1 MKHIV
6 LAALSLATLFAAC
19 DQRNVIDVHQEA
31 AVPDLNNP
39 VVQKL
44 TSTTWFKDVNLNIP
58 NDSWSSTNYSKKASG
73 PFEGMLYTMAW
84 LGMELQRDGTSTLIF
99 YPPVTK
105 YQFLLCRGKWK
116 TSPTDPNTVI
126 IDTKTPVG
134 YATMRVKVMDMQ
146 TKDNVA
152 MIRTYIDTGNRVMM
166 VDFFNGG
173 SVLEGGSPT
182 EFPDLRNM
190 RQAWFD
196 GMQVSRQPID
206 KGLFNNTAWEMSP
219 HSRDVEKDF
228 EIPQMAIRTTF
239 INDLLTKTPSLVYGA
254 KFNFAQDGN
263 VYIDIPSVVKETAF
277 RPWASQVEDKTI
289 MVKGTWRTQGNRII
303 IETNELPF
311 ASVGEAVFQLPVD
324 LQPLD
329 VLFSDNNGDAVRVWK
344 NYYIIIEYIKPANTG
359 AWFRISSPQETYYLF
374 MRKQPIDK
382 LTDVKGVRET
392 AKTLK
397 QP

>member
-1 MKHIV
+1 MRHIV

-166 VDFFNGG
+166 IDFFNGG

-329 VLFSDNNGDAVRVWK
+329 VLFSDNNGDAVKVWK

-374 MRKQPIDK
+374 MLKQPIAT

-392 AKTLK
+392 AKTLT

>member
-31 AVPDLNNP
+31 TVPDLNNP

-58 NDSWSSTNYSKKASG
+58 NDSWSSTNFSNKASG
-73 PFEGMLYTMAW
+73 PFEGMLYSMAW

-99 YPPVTK
+99 YPPLTK

-134 YATMRVKVMDMQ
+134 YATLRVKVMDLQ

-152 MIRTYIDTGNRVMM
+152 MIRAYVDVGDRVMM
-166 VDFFNGG
+166 IDFFNGG

-190 RQAWFD
+190 GQAWFD

-206 KGLFNNTAWEMSP
+206 KALFNNTAWEMSP
-219 HSRDVEKDF
+219 YSSESESKF
-228 EIPQMAIRTTF
+228 EIPQLAIRTTF
-239 INDLLTKTPSLVYGA
+239 VNDFLTKTPSLVYGA
-254 KFNFAQDGN
+254 EFNFAQDGN
-263 VYIDIPSVVKETAF
+263 VYIDIPSVVKQTAF
-277 RPWASQVEDKTI
+277 RPWASQVEDKNI

-303 IETNELPF
+303 VETNELPF
-311 ASVGEAVFQLPVD
+311 ISVGEELFRVPTDQR
-324 LQPLD
+324 PLD
-329 VLFSDNNGDAVRVWK
+329 VLLSNDNGDAVKVWK
-344 NYYIIIEYIKPANTG
+344 NYYYIIEYIKSTNTG

-374 MRKQPIDK
+374 MLKQPIAT

-392 AKTLK
+392 AKTLT

>member
-31 AVPDLNNP
+31 TVPDLNNP

-134 YATMRVKVMDMQ
+134 YATLRVKVMDLQ

-166 VDFFNGG
+166 IDFFNGG

-392 AKTLK
+392 AKTLT

>member
-31 AVPDLNNP
+31 SVPDLNNP

-58 NDSWSSTNYSKKASG
+58 NDSWSSTNFSNKASG
-73 PFEGMLYTMAW
+73 PFEGMLYSMAW

-99 YPPVTK
+99 YPPLTK

-134 YATMRVKVMDMQ
+134 YATLRVKVMDLQ

-152 MIRTYIDTGNRVMM
+152 MIRAYVDAGDRVMM
-166 VDFFNGG
+166 IDFFNGG

-190 RQAWFD
+190 GQAWFD

-206 KGLFNNTAWEMSP
+206 KALFNNTAWEMSP
-219 HSRDVEKDF
+219 YSSESESKF
-228 EIPQMAIRTTF
+228 EIPQLAIRTTF
-239 INDLLTKTPSLVYGA
+239 VNDFLTKTPSLVYGA

-263 VYIDIPSVVKETAF
+263 VYIDIPSVVKQTAF
-277 RPWASQVEDKTI
+277 RPWASQVEDKNI

-303 IETNELPF
+303 VETNELPF
-311 ASVGEAVFQLPVD
+311 ISVGEALFRVPTDQR
-324 LQPLD
+324 PLD
-329 VLFSDNNGDAVRVWK
+329 VLLSNDNGDAVKVWK
-344 NYYIIIEYIKPANTG
+344 NYYYIIEYIKSTNTG

-374 MRKQPIDK
+374 MLKQPIAT

-392 AKTLK
+392 AKTLT

>member
-73 PFEGMLYTMAW
+73 PFEGMLYSMAW

-166 VDFFNGG
+166 IDFFNGG

-392 AKTLK
+392 AKTLT

>member
-58 NDSWSSTNYSKKASG
+58 NESWSSTNFSNKASG
-73 PFEGMLYTMAW
+73 PFEGMLYSMAW

-99 YPPVTK
+99 YPPLTK

-166 VDFFNGG
+166 IDFFNGG

>member
-73 PFEGMLYTMAW
+73 PFEGMLYSMAW

-166 VDFFNGG
+166 IDFFNGG

-206 KGLFNNTAWEMSP
+206 KGLVNNTAWEMSP

>member
-73 PFEGMLYTMAW
+73 PFEGMLYSMAW

-166 VDFFNGG
+166 VDFFNSG

-311 ASVGEAVFQLPVD
+311 VSVGEAVFQLPVD

-329 VLFSDNNGDAVRVWK
+329 VLFSDNNGDAVKVWK

>member
-1 MKHIV
+1 MKHII

-31 AVPDLNNP
+31 TVPDLNNP

-73 PFEGMLYTMAW
+73 PFEGMLYSMAW

-166 VDFFNGG
+166 IDFFNGG

-311 ASVGEAVFQLPVD
+311 VSVGEAVFQLPVD

-329 VLFSDNNGDAVRVWK
+329 VLFSDNNGDAVKVWK

>member
-19 DQRNVIDVHQEA
+19 DQRNVIDIHQEA
-31 AVPDLNNP
+31 TVPDLNNP

-58 NDSWSSTNYSKKASG
+58 NESWSSTNFGNKASA
-73 PFEGMLYTMAW
+73 PFEGMLYSMAW

-99 YPPVTK
+99 YPPLTK
-105 YQFLLCRGKWK
+105 YQFILCRGKWK

-134 YATMRVKVMDMQ
+134 YATLRVKVMDIQ

-152 MIRTYIDTGNRVMM
+152 MIRAYIDAGDRVMM
-166 VDFFNGG
+166 IDFFNGG

-190 RQAWFD
+190 GQAWFD

-219 HSRDVEKDF
+219 YSSESESKF
-228 EIPQMAIRTTF
+228 EIPQLAIRTTF
-239 INDLLTKTPSLVYGA
+239 VNDFLTKTPSLVYGA

-263 VYIDIPSVVKETAF
+263 VYIDIPSVVKQTAF
-277 RPWASQVEDKTI
+277 RPWASQVEDKNI

-303 IETNELPF
+303 VETNELPF
-311 ASVGEAVFQLPVD
+311 ISVGEALFRVPTDQR
-324 LQPLD
+324 PLD
-329 VLFSDNNGDAVRVWK
+329 VLLSNDNGDAVKVWK
-344 NYYIIIEYIKPANTG
+344 NYYYIIEYIKPTNTG

-374 MRKQPIDK
+374 MLKQPIAT

-392 AKTLK
+392 AKTLT

>member
-31 AVPDLNNP
+31 TVPDLNNP

-116 TSPTDPNTVI
+116 TSPTDPNTII

-166 VDFFNGG
+166 IDFFNGG

-392 AKTLK
+392 AKTLT

>member
-73 PFEGMLYTMAW
+73 PFEGMLYSMAW

-166 VDFFNGG
+166 IDFFNGG

-206 KGLFNNTAWEMSP
+206 KSLFNNTAWEMSP

>member
-58 NDSWSSTNYSKKASG
+58 NDSWSSTNFGNKASA
-73 PFEGMLYTMAW
+73 PFEGMLYSMAW

-99 YPPVTK
+99 YPPLTK

-134 YATMRVKVMDMQ
+134 YATLRVKVMDLQ

-152 MIRTYIDTGNRVMM
+152 MIRAYVDAGDRVMM
-166 VDFFNGG
+166 IDFFNGG

>member
-31 AVPDLNNP
+31 TVPDLNNP

-58 NDSWSSTNYSKKASG
+58 NDSWSSTNFSNKASG
-73 PFEGMLYTMAW
+73 PFEGMLYSMAW

-99 YPPVTK
+99 YPPLTK

-134 YATMRVKVMDMQ
+134 YATLRVKVMDLQ

-152 MIRTYIDTGNRVMM
+152 MIRAYVDAGDRVMM
-166 VDFFNGG
+166 IDFFNGG

-190 RQAWFD
+190 GQAWFD

-219 HSRDVEKDF
+219 YSSESESKF
-228 EIPQMAIRTTF
+228 EIPQLAIRTTF
-239 INDLLTKTPSLVYGA
+239 VNDFLTKTPSLVYGA

-263 VYIDIPSVVKETAF
+263 VYIDIPSVVKQTAF
-277 RPWASQVEDKTI
+277 RPWASQVEDKNI

-303 IETNELPF
+303 VETNELPF
-311 ASVGEAVFQLPVD
+311 ISVGEELFRVPTDQR
-324 LQPLD
+324 PLD
-329 VLFSDNNGDAVRVWK
+329 VLLSNDNGDAVKVWK
-344 NYYIIIEYIKPANTG
+344 NYYIIIEYIKPTNTG

>member
-31 AVPDLNNP
+31 TVPDLNNP

-73 PFEGMLYTMAW
+73 PFEGMLYSMAW

-166 VDFFNGG
+166 IDFFNGG

-311 ASVGEAVFQLPVD
+311 VSVGEAVFQLPVD

-329 VLFSDNNGDAVRVWK
+329 VLFSDNNGDAVKVWK

>member
-1 MKHIV
+1 MKHIA

-166 VDFFNGG
+166 VDFFNSG

-206 KGLFNNTAWEMSP
+206 KGLFNNAAWEMSP

-311 ASVGEAVFQLPVD
+311 VSVGEAVFQLPVD

>member
-73 PFEGMLYTMAW
+73 PFEGMLYSMAW

-166 VDFFNGG
+166 VDFFNSG

>member
-1 MKHIV
+1 MKHII

-31 AVPDLNNP
+31 TVPDLNNP

-58 NDSWSSTNYSKKASG
+58 NDSWSSTNFSNKASG
-73 PFEGMLYTMAW
+73 PFEGMLYSMAW

-99 YPPVTK
+99 YPPLTK

-134 YATMRVKVMDMQ
+134 YATLRVKVMDLQ

-152 MIRTYIDTGNRVMM
+152 MIRAYVDAGDRVMM
-166 VDFFNGG
+166 IDFFNGG

-190 RQAWFD
+190 GQAWFD

-206 KGLFNNTAWEMSP
+206 KALFNNTAWEMSP
-219 HSRDVEKDF
+219 YSTDSESKF
-228 EIPQMAIRTTF
+228 EIPQLAIRTTF
-239 INDLLTKTPSLVYGA
+239 VNDFLTKTPSLVYGA

-303 IETNELPF
+303 VETNELPF
-311 ASVGEAVFQLPVD
+311 ISVGEALFRVPTDQH
-324 LQPLD
+324 PLD
-329 VLFSDNNGDAVRVWK
+329 VLLSNDNGDAVKVWK
-344 NYYIIIEYIKPANTG
+344 NYYIIIEYIKPTNTG

-374 MRKQPIDK
+374 MLKQPIAT

>member
-1 MKHIV
+1 MKHII

-166 VDFFNGG
+166 IDFFNGG

-374 MRKQPIDK
+374 MRKQTIDK

-392 AKTLK
+392 AKTLT

>member
-31 AVPDLNNP
+31 SVPDLNNP

-58 NDSWSSTNYSKKASG
+58 NDSWSSTNFSNKASG
-73 PFEGMLYTMAW
+73 PFEGMLYSMAW

-99 YPPVTK
+99 YPPLTN

-134 YATMRVKVMDMQ
+134 YATLRVKVMDLQ

-152 MIRTYIDTGNRVMM
+152 MIRAYVDAGNRVMM
-166 VDFFNGG
+166 IDFFNGG

-190 RQAWFD
+190 GQAWFD

-206 KGLFNNTAWEMSP
+206 KALFNNTAWEMSP
-219 HSRDVEKDF
+219 YSSESESKF
-228 EIPQMAIRTTF
+228 EIPQLAIRTTF
-239 INDLLTKTPSLVYGA
+239 VNDFLTKTPSLAYGA

-263 VYIDIPSVVKETAF
+263 VYIDIPSVVKQTAF
-277 RPWASQVEDKTI
+277 RPWASQVEDKNI
-289 MVKGTWRTQGNRII
+289 MIKGTWRTQGNRII
-303 IETNELPF
+303 VETNELPF
-311 ASVGEAVFQLPVD
+311 ISVGEALFRVPTDQR
-324 LQPLD
+324 PLD
-329 VLFSDNNGDAVRVWK
+329 VLLSNDNGDAVRVWK
-344 NYYIIIEYIKPANTG
+344 NYYIIIEYIKPTNTG

-374 MRKQPIDK
+374 MLKQPIAT

-392 AKTLK
+392 AKTLT

>member
-134 YATMRVKVMDMQ
+134 YATLRVKVMDLQ

-152 MIRTYIDTGNRVMM
+152 MIRAYVDAGDRVMM
-166 VDFFNGG
+166 IDFFNGG

-374 MRKQPIDK
+374 MRKQTIDK

-392 AKTLK
+392 AKTLT

>member
-44 TSTTWFKDVNLNIP
+44 TSITWFKDVNMNIP

-73 PFEGMLYTMAW
+73 PFEGMLYSMAW

-166 VDFFNGG
+166 IDFFNGG

-277 RPWASQVEDKTI
+277 RPWASQVEDKNI

-311 ASVGEAVFQLPVD
+311 VSVGEAVFQLPVD

-329 VLFSDNNGDAVRVWK
+329 VLFSDNNGDAVKVWK

>member
-166 VDFFNGG
+166 VDFFNSG

-206 KGLFNNTAWEMSP
+206 KSLFNNTAWEMSP

-392 AKTLK
+392 AKTLT

>member
-6 LAALSLATLFAAC
+6 LAALSLATLLAAC

-134 YATMRVKVMDMQ
+134 YATLRVKVVDLQ

-166 VDFFNGG
+166 IDFFNGG

-392 AKTLK
+392 AKTLT

>member
-1 MKHIV
+1 MKHVV

-73 PFEGMLYTMAW
+73 PFEGMLYSMAW

-166 VDFFNGG
+166 VDFFNSG

>member
-116 TSPTDPNTVI
+116 TSPTDPNTII

-166 VDFFNGG
+166 IDFFNGG

-392 AKTLK
+392 AKTLT

>member
-1 MKHIV
+1 MKHII

-31 AVPDLNNP
+31 TVPDLNNP

-73 PFEGMLYTMAW
+73 PFEGMLYSMAW

-152 MIRTYIDTGNRVMM
+152 MIRTYIDTGNRMM
-166 VDFFNGG
+166 MIDFFNGG

-311 ASVGEAVFQLPVD
+311 VSVGEAVFQLPVD

-329 VLFSDNNGDAVRVWK
+329 VLFSDNNGDAVKVWK

-392 AKTLK
+392 AKTLT

>member
-166 VDFFNGG
+166 IDFFNGG

-206 KGLFNNTAWEMSP
+206 KSLFNNTAWEMSP

>member
-31 AVPDLNNP
+31 TVPDLNNP

-73 PFEGMLYTMAW
+73 PFEGMLYSMAW

-166 VDFFNGG
+166 IDFFNGG

>member
-6 LAALSLATLFAAC
+6 LAALSLATLLAAC

-116 TSPTDPNTVI
+116 TSPTDPNTII

-166 VDFFNGG
+166 IDFFNGG

-392 AKTLK
+392 AKTLT

>member
-31 AVPDLNNP
+31 TVPDLNNP

-58 NDSWSSTNYSKKASG
+58 NESWSSTNFGKKAST
-73 PFEGMLYTMAW
+73 PFEGMLYSVAW

-99 YPPVTK
+99 YPPLTK

-166 VDFFNGG
+166 IDFFNGG

-206 KGLFNNTAWEMSP
+206 KALFNNTAWEMS
-219 HSRDVEKDF
+219 SYSSESESKF
-228 EIPQMAIRTTF
+228 EIPQLAIRTTF
-239 INDLLTKTPSLVYGA
+239 VNDFLTKTPSLVYGA

-311 ASVGEAVFQLPVD
+311 VSVGEAVFQLPVD

-329 VLFSDNNGDAVRVWK
+329 VLFSDNNGDAVKVWK

>member
-73 PFEGMLYTMAW
+73 PFEGMLYSMAW

-166 VDFFNGG
+166 IDFFNGG

-190 RQAWFD
+190 GQAWFD

>member
-31 AVPDLNNP
+31 TVPDLNNP

-58 NDSWSSTNYSKKASG
+58 NDSWSSTNFSNKASG
-73 PFEGMLYTMAW
+73 PFEGMLYSMAW

-99 YPPVTK
+99 YPPLTK

-134 YATMRVKVMDMQ
+134 YATLRVKVMDLQ

-152 MIRTYIDTGNRVMM
+152 MIRAYVDAGDRVMM
-166 VDFFNGG
+166 IDFFNGG

-190 RQAWFD
+190 GQAWFD

-206 KGLFNNTAWEMSP
+206 KALFNNTAWEMSP
-219 HSRDVEKDF
+219 YSTDSESKF
-228 EIPQMAIRTTF
+228 EIPQLAIRTTF
-239 INDLLTKTPSLVYGA
+239 VNDFLTKTPSLVYGA

-303 IETNELPF
+303 VETNELPF
-311 ASVGEAVFQLPVD
+311 ISVGEALFRVPTDQH
-324 LQPLD
+324 PLD
-329 VLFSDNNGDAVRVWK
+329 VLLSNDNGDAVKVWK
-344 NYYIIIEYIKPANTG
+344 NYYIIIEYIKPTNTG

-374 MRKQPIDK
+374 MLKQPIAT

-392 AKTLK
+392 AKTLT

>member
-31 AVPDLNNP
+31 TVPDLNNP

-73 PFEGMLYTMAW
+73 PFEGMLYSMAW

-166 VDFFNGG
+166 IDFFNGG

-311 ASVGEAVFQLPVD
+311 VSVGEAVFQLPVD

-329 VLFSDNNGDAVRVWK
+329 VLFSDNNGDAVKVWK

-374 MRKQPIDK
+374 MLKQPIAT

-392 AKTLK
+392 AKTLT

>member
-1 MKHIV
+1 MKHII

-44 TSTTWFKDVNLNIP
+44 TSTTWFKDVNMNIP

-73 PFEGMLYTMAW
+73 PFEGMLYSMAW
-84 LGMELQRDGTSTLIF
+84 LGMELQRDGTTTLIF

-166 VDFFNGG
+166 IDFFNGG

-206 KGLFNNTAWEMSP
+206 KSLFNNTAWEMSP

-311 ASVGEAVFQLPVD
+311 VSVGEAVFQLPVD

-329 VLFSDNNGDAVRVWK
+329 VLFSDNNGDAVKVWK

-392 AKTLK
+392 AKTLT

>member
-166 VDFFNGG
+166 VDFFNSG

-254 KFNFAQDGN
+254 KFNFAQDGH

>member
-31 AVPDLNNP
+31 TVPDLNNP

-58 NDSWSSTNYSKKASG
+58 NDSWSSTNFSNKASG
-73 PFEGMLYTMAW
+73 PFEGMLYSMAW

-99 YPPVTK
+99 YPPLTK
-105 YQFLLCRGKWK
+105 YQFILCRGKWK

-134 YATMRVKVMDMQ
+134 YATLRVKVMDLQ

-152 MIRTYIDTGNRVMM
+152 MIRAYVDVGDRVMM
-166 VDFFNGG
+166 IDFFNGG

-190 RQAWFD
+190 GQAWFD

-206 KGLFNNTAWEMSP
+206 KALFNNTAWEMSP
-219 HSRDVEKDF
+219 YSSESESKF
-228 EIPQMAIRTTF
+228 EIPQLAIRTTF
-239 INDLLTKTPSLVYGA
+239 VNDFLTKTPSLVYGA

-263 VYIDIPSVVKETAF
+263 VYIDIPSVVKQTAF
-277 RPWASQVEDKTI
+277 RPWASQVEDKNI

-303 IETNELPF
+303 VETNELPF
-311 ASVGEAVFQLPVD
+311 ISVGEELFRVPTDQR
-324 LQPLD
+324 PLD
-329 VLFSDNNGDAVRVWK
+329 VLLSNDNGDAVKVWK
-344 NYYIIIEYIKPANTG
+344 NYYYIIEYIKSTNTG

-374 MRKQPIDK
+374 MLKQPIAT

-392 AKTLK
+392 AKTLT

>member
-73 PFEGMLYTMAW
+73 PFEGMLYSMAW

-166 VDFFNGG
+166 IDFFNGG